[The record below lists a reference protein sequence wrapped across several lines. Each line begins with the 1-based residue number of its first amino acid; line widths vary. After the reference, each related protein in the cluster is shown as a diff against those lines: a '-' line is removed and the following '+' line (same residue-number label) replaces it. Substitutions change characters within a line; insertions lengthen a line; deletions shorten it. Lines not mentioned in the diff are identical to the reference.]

1 MSSGM
6 STSTPEPGN
15 LTSVLLQCM
24 GLSVSETGL
33 NRVTDLLN
41 DCGVS
46 VTVQK
51 FAQGI
56 GVSYTSEE
64 FAFTCLIPALGDKY
78 CPLQSGF
85 DDTHFTGLSAAQAS
99 LLWLLTQRFSYRLL
113 PGPTPVQKA
122 LLLHIAQGGTAK
134 SMPGKAYATVR
145 QQLGQLR
152 KKYGVATNSALIAV
166 ALKLGHLQ

>member
-78 CPLQSGF
+78 CPLQSGAEYLVF
-85 DDTHFTGLSAAQAS
+85 GRAVRAGGHDHLKYLPAANVRNEQVF
-99 LLWLLTQRFSYRLL
+99 QPVFS
-113 PGPTPVQKA
+113 G
-122 LLLHIAQGGTAK
+122 
-134 SMPGKAYATVR
+134 
-145 QQLGQLR
+145 
-152 KKYGVATNSALIAV
+152 
-166 ALKLGHLQ
+166 